1 VRVGIGYDVHA
12 LVAGRPL
19 VLGGVRIEHPTGL
32 DGYSDA
38 DVLTHAV
45 IDALLGAAGLGDI
58 GTHFPADDPQFKN
71 ASSLRMLERSV
82 AMLNDAGYR
91 VVNVDCIVIAQE
103 PRLHSH
109 LAAMN
114 SNLASRLGTVDVN
127 VKGKSPEG
135 LGAIGHGSGIAA
147 QAVAKNF
154 VSHWR
159 LLLHRAESAE
169 FRLGDTYPVTL
180 RLHNTLSG
188 TKEDFE
194 PLEEGQVRMYTCGP
208 TVWNYAHVGN
218 LRAFLFYDL
227 VRRHLRVAGYRVTHV
242 MNLTDIDDRIL
253 DRAMHAGTTIAEYV
267 APYVAAFFEDMATLR
282 AERAEHYP
290 RATEHIPEMVDMI
303 ATLIENE
310 NAYIADGDVYFRIA
324 SFPAYGALSHLD
336 RAGLKAGAR
345 VATDKYDKESVS
357 DFALWKKPQP
367 ADEKLGAVWDAP
379 FGRGRPGWHIEC
391 SAMSRRYLGDTL
403 DIHAGG
409 VDLTF
414 PHHENEIA
422 QSEAANH
429 KQFARVW
436 LHSEFLADATGE
448 KMSKSAGGF
457 TTLRDLV
464 GAGHD
469 PLAIRFFLIANAH
482 YRSRMRLSSEALH
495 AAAEQV
501 RRLREFADRVNRTPP
516 AATDDVELAQRIAD
530 VRAAYRAA
538 LDDDLNLPQGVGF
551 VFDLIRE
558 ANAALDAGRVGPL
571 NKGSLHAMLDDVDAH
586 LDVIRAQEPGLA
598 DEVERLIAEREDA
611 RRRRD
616 FAKAD
621 RIRADL
627 RVRGIVLEDSKD
639 GVRWRRV
646 APSG

>member
-1 VRVGIGYDVHA
+1 
-12 LVAGRPL
+12 
-19 VLGGVRIEHPTGL
+19 
-32 DGYSDA
+32 
-38 DVLTHAV
+38 
-45 IDALLGAAGLGDI
+45 
-58 GTHFPADDPQFKN
+58 
-71 ASSLRMLERSV
+71 
-82 AMLNDAGYR
+82 
-91 VVNVDCIVIAQE
+91 
-103 PRLHSH
+103 
-109 LAAMN
+109 
-114 SNLASRLGTVDVN
+114 
-127 VKGKSPEG
+127 
-135 LGAIGHGSGIAA
+135 
-147 QAVAKNF
+147 
-154 VSHWR
+154 
-159 LLLHRAESAE
+159 
-169 FRLGDTYPVTL
+169 VTL

-253 DRAMHAGTTIAEYV
+253 DQAMHAGTTIAEYV

-571 NKGSLHAMLDDVDAH
+571 NKGSLQAMLDDVDAH
-586 LDVIRAQEPGLA
+586 VDVIRAQEPGLA

-611 RRRRD
+611 RRGRD

-621 RIRADL
+621 RIRDDL